1 MITVMVIQV
10 LWVGEEV
17 EAEKSD
23 ARLFQPILPDNSP
36 PIPIRDDYWLP
47 LPVVPSDN
55 NFIKPQLAPKSQFS
69 PKTKPHLPPKPII
82 DDFARPLTKI
92 IDDKKNTMQI
102 IPKKC

>member
-69 PKTKPHLPPKPII
+69 PKTKPHLPPNPII

-92 IDDKKNTMQI
+92 IDDKKNAM
-102 IPKKC
+102 